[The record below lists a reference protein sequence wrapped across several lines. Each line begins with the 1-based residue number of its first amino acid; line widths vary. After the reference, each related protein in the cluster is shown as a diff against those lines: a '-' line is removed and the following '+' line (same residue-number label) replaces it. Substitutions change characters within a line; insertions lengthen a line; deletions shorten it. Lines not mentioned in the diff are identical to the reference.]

1 MDFMEC
7 TFDIKVWIKN
17 FEERLVENFGSRLVF
32 FGLQGSYGRGES
44 TPESDIDVVVI
55 LDAVSF
61 DDLKVYRSMIDS
73 MECHERI
80 CGFVSGVDELHNWEK
95 SDLLSLVLDT
105 VPIIGSLDNL
115 RKLISEEDIRRAV
128 LTGACNLYH
137 ACSHNFLHARSYES
151 LVALYKMARFTVRLK
166 HLHSTGI
173 YVPSMAGLEETV
185 ASYDRNILEIAKNIK
200 VCDDTESFEHFSSV
214 LMEWASDVIKTV

>member
-17 FEERLVENFGSRLVF
+17 FEERLVEIFGSRLVF

-105 VPIIGSLDNL
+105 VPIIGSLDKL
-115 RKLISEEDIRRAV
+115 RKLISVNDVRRAV
-128 LTGACNLYH
+128 LAGACNLYH
-137 ACSHNFLHARSYES
+137 ACSHNFLHARSYEN
-151 LVALYKMARFTVRLK
+151 LVSLYKMARFTVRLK
-166 HLHSTGI
+166 HLLCTGA
-173 YVPSMAGLEETV
+173 YVPSMASLEKTV
-185 ASYDRNILEIAKNIK
+185 VSHDKTIMEIAKKIK
-200 VCDDTESFEHFSSV
+200 ACDDTESFEHFSSV
-214 LMEWASDVIKTV
+214 FMEWASDVIKTV